1 MPKISA
7 ITTRLDSNAED
18 DTNRFIYHDVTEF
31 EDCIAKLKVVE
42 GECPSVYTDINGNAA
57 LSDHAFVVD
66 GRAYLHEEKLE
77 LLSRFNNLFGSGY
90 NVINDVITSLNNV
103 VREHNGNE
111 WSRYFELIDKARS
124 TLLTELNGYK
134 DAANN
139 ALSYTIQTGEDLNG
153 DEHLDDSEIK
163 TETKESSS
171 VTFDESSSSPT
182 PITPDPSNPNSAYQS
197 NVENLNAKLPDL
209 GKWNKKIEEAQAL
222 QSEAA
227 TAVAGFTCPWTSYK
241 DASADNAANV
251 LTEREYALRKAN
263 NPDFA
268 EKYPTYQDYLNDM
281 YNKWGPGGTEK
292 VKVDYGLD
300 EWAPNKPEETE
311 NGTETTPETETKMG
325 PKAETPEIED
335 RVTSEE
341 SYAMNVQTTSASSS
355 YDDARSLQTEI
366 NAEQELLI
374 AAKTDIT
381 GLKASLEANKD
392 NLSQETYE
400 KQMAIYDKKIE
411 KIDEQLAI
419 RSKINNQIAEEIRD
433 NLGTNDG
440 PLKDARDWGSN
451 DIATAQ
457 SSAQRINE
465 SAKGIESID
474 SILQDENGEYQVRI
488 HSTYI
493 PEMRTDYGSYGEN
506 LGNIPLPKDNYS
518 QSTSAL
524 AYESAK
530 AQGKTQELP
539 GGAVA
544 FNATEYVR
552 SGSNDAPGAFI
563 NSTCATGDCNTAQ
576 SNYTNT
582 NDNYDT
588 VYYNNHYYSYD
599 EYTNL
604 LSGGGE

>member
-7 ITTRLDSNAED
+7 IATSLDSLAED
-18 DTNRFIYHDVTEF
+18 DTKRFIYHDVSEF
-31 EDCIAKLKVVE
+31 EDCIAKLKAVE
-42 GECPSVYTDINGNAA
+42 GECPSVYTDINSNVA

-66 GRAYLHEEKLE
+66 GRAYLYEEKLE
-77 LLSRFNNLFGSGY
+77 ILARFNNLYGNGY
-90 NVINDVITSLNNV
+90 NVINDVITSLSNV

-124 TLLTELNGYK
+124 ALLTELNGYK
-134 DAANN
+134 DAAN
-139 ALSYTIQTGEDLNG
+139 AARSYTVTTR
-153 DEHLDDSEIK
+153 HDDDDGTT
-163 TETKESSS
+163 TETKESPL
-171 VTFDESSSSPT
+171 VTFDESSTSPSITVDSSNT
-182 PITPDPSNPNSAYQS
+182 NSEYKT
-197 NVENLNAKLPDL
+197 NVESLNEKLPDL

-241 DASADNAANV
+241 DASADNAANI
-251 LTEREYALRKAN
+251 LTEREYATRKAN

-311 NGTETTPETETKMG
+311 NGTETTPETETKTG
-325 PKAETPEIED
+325 PESEPPKTEARATA
-335 RVTSEE
+335 EE
-341 SYAMNVQTTSASSS
+341 SYAMNIQTTSASSS
-355 YDDARSLQTEI
+355 YDEARSLQTEI
-366 NAEQELLI
+366 DTEQQLLL

-400 KQMAIYDKKIE
+400 KQMAIYDKKLE

-419 RSKINNQIAEEIRD
+419 RSKINNQITEEVRD
-433 NLGTNDG
+433 NFGSDDG

-451 DIATAQ
+451 DVATAQ
-457 SSAQRINE
+457 SSAQRIND
-465 SAKGIESID
+465 SAAGIESID

-488 HSTYI
+488 YSTYT
-493 PEMRTDYGSYGEN
+493 PEMRSDYGSYGEN
-506 LGNIPLPKDNYS
+506 LGNIPLPRDSYS
-518 QSTSAL
+518 QSTAAL
-524 AYESAK
+524 AYESAQS
-530 AQGKTQELP
+530 QGKTQELP

-544 FNATEYVR
+544 FNASEYVT
-552 SGSNDAPGAFI
+552 SGYNDAPGAFM
-563 NSTCATGDCNTAQ
+563 SGTCASGDCNTTQ
-576 SNYTNT
+576 SKYTNT
-582 NDNYDT
+582 NDDYDT